1 MKGLLLRLATLDAD
15 AETCVRVIAY
25 FDALV
30 ERRAS
35 PEALVR
41 ATSGVAE
48 CCSGL
53 QLGDD
58 RMWRFSPGGDAL
70 SKDASNATVRT
81 EFDINGTPACL
92 WLERPRQP
100 APLDDLV
107 LERASLAAR
116 MLLGAVAGRQAAIL
130 ADPALVEMVLSSHA
144 EIADRSAA
152 LRRLG
157 LDPQRPIQVAAVFAD
172 IEDRPIA
179 ELVAHIS
186 TLCPARAVFAEVI
199 GGIAAVLVQ
208 HHGASPLNADGLRNS
223 LRGRTSHQRLRIG
236 LGRVVEPT
244 AAHSSWQQARLAL
257 RLASAAEHFHVG
269 DDSGADVTDY
279 DELGVLALLAEIPA
293 ERLLQAPDLVA
304 LEALHATEHGADDIA
319 TLEAYFREGS
329 LRQTANALYLHHSTV
344 SARLSRIEEAL
355 NWHLDDPTGRFRAQ
369 FALWSH
375 RLVHAPTSE

>member
-1 MKGLLLRLATLDAD
+1 
-15 AETCVRVIAY
+15 
-25 FDALV
+25 
-30 ERRAS
+30 
-35 PEALVR
+35 
-41 ATSGVAE
+41 
-48 CCSGL
+48 
-53 QLGDD
+53 
-58 RMWRFSPGGDAL
+58 MWRFSPGGDAL
-70 SKDASNATVRT
+70 PKDASNATVRT
-81 EFDINGTPACL
+81 EFDINGTPACV

-116 MLLGAVAGRQAAIL
+116 MLLGAVAGPQAAVL

-157 LDPQRPIQVAAVFAD
+157 LDPQRPIQVAAVSAD
-172 IEDRPIA
+172 VEYRPIA

-186 TLCPARAVFAEVI
+186 TLCPARAAFAEVI
-199 GGIAAVLVQ
+199 GGIAAVLLQ
-208 HHGASPLNADGLRNS
+208 HHGASPLSADGLRNS
-223 LRGRTSHQRLRIG
+223 LRGRSHHQRLRIG

-257 RLASAAEHFHVG
+257 RLASAAEHFHAG
-269 DDSGADVTDY
+269 ADSGADVTDY

-304 LEALHATEHGADDIA
+304 LEALHATEHGPDDIA

-344 SARLSRIEEAL
+344 SARLSRIEETL

-375 RLVHAPTSE
+375 RLAHAPMSE